1 MFYLKKYDKID
12 KFVQKTAKNKV
23 FEYRK
28 CGYNHLYL
36 IKENYEIRITDMSV
50 IKLFYKEHLLF
61 TKNIM
66 ILDLEQQKRVITL
79 FIKMVYT
86 FIELEGYKSI

>member
-1 MFYLKKYDKID
+1 MLYLHKCDKLD

-28 CGYNHLYL
+28 CGYNYLYL
-36 IKENYEIRITDMSV
+36 IKENYEIRITEMSV
-50 IKLFYKEHLLF
+50 VKLFYKEHLLF

-66 ILDLEQQKRVITL
+66 ILDLEQQKKSDNI
-79 FIKMVYT
+79 I
-86 FIELEGYKSI
+86 YKNGLYLYRIGRI